1 MRDKLMERMGK
12 KGKKLNPLEQKA
24 KMDVVKSLSEQA
36 GSMLGDKVKAMKQ
49 VTVAAPDKKG
59 LVEGLE
65 KAEDIIEGDENEA
78 SVSEMMKDKASDDME
93 SDEEGSEMESE
104 DEEES
109 ESDDMMEECKDMSP
123 EELDD
128 KIQKL
133 LELKKEKLAKKE

>member
-1 MRDKLMERMGK
+1 MREKLMERMGK

-65 KAEDIIEGDENEA
+65 KAEDIIEGDETEA

-93 SDEEGSEMESE
+93 SDEE
-104 DEEES
+104 ES

-123 EELDD
+123 EEIED

>member
-93 SDEEGSEMESE
+93 SE

-109 ESDDMMEECKDMSP
+109 ESDDMMEKCKDMSP
-123 EELDD
+123 EELDN

>member
-1 MRDKLMERMGK
+1 MREKLMERMGK

-93 SDEEGSEMESE
+93 SDEE
-104 DEEES
+104 ES

-123 EELDD
+123 EEIED